1 MALDAPAK
9 FCSVM
14 ASLLPKEMLAR
25 LEVSASESA
34 VETAKNFNE
43 AYKLMLA
50 AKTLGIAAPE
60 PLLLEAETI
69 EDVPVEPAGD

>member
-1 MALDAPAK
+1 MALNNPGK
-9 FCSVM
+9 FCQVM

-34 VETAKNFNE
+34 LETAKNFNE

-60 PLLLEAETI
+60 PLLLEAE
-69 EDVPVEPAGD
+69 DVPVDDEPAGT